1 MAFRI
6 GSPLKPN
13 KPIHEIRQDLE
24 KGWDNHLTVGRK
36 VTHSRKYGYGPLAL
50 LKPVDLSI
58 EKLTLEGTNVSIEK
72 EKIEFVLQPKPM
84 PSYFSIAAAL
94 GLDHHE
100 STDVSKELDVVKH
113 IITRE
118 STLLKLENLCRKI
131 LKWEA
136 LQRTTTE
143 LENEV
148 LNTMADMRD
157 RTIEYIDALIA
168 WRQSAAD
175 FDPLNPRIFYWE
187 QRNYTLK
194 VTKDMDFLADQPT
207 LVEALAIPLDK
218 IKMNPLMLPNTLE
231 EADTWIDPIQ
241 RASMDANG
249 ATGGPVYER
258 KLHIRNTER
267 VLLTELELAF
277 HQETLP
283 LWDTT
288 GGGDPRGTA
297 TTPSSSQH
305 PPPTSANSAPPQL
318 TMVQHLDH
326 LHMQQQQQS
335 LKESPHLNITINN
348 TSNNQEFAE
357 YTEQERKDVEFLN
370 WHLLAQYQLNKISN
384 KLGEDLISR
393 STNRMD
399 VPRPEDE
406 RPPSPK
412 ILHQGNPWQ
421 GNPTKLHEFNSSK
434 ISAEVTN
441 APSDTPLNTPTTHP
455 LTHSII
461 PSDIP
466 TNTLFDTLSD
476 TLIQVKVLSRPSSS
490 YARPAASA
498 GGARGQGLG
507 TAPGQGLGPGSGPGT
522 TPHFPPSNENT
533 NPLSGVNPSSSAE
546 GGNGP
551 GTGQSRV
558 YTPYGES
565 GDDGG
570 YGGDAFEVGD
580 QSLDPFR
587 RQDDNNNNNNNNNA
601 TNNDVDGGGG
611 VATNTRHPHEIHT
624 AGLDFMEFNDIDV
637 TAENSSIES
646 VSSIGDPPLASSCT
660 CTLNK

>member
-1 MAFRI
+1 MSFRV
-6 GSPLKPN
+6 GSPLKMN
-13 KPIHEIRQDLE
+13 KPIHLIRQDLE

-58 EKLTLEGTNVSIEK
+58 EKLTLEGTNVTIEK
-72 EKIEFVLQPKPM
+72 EKMEFLLQPKPM

-100 STDVSKELDVVKH
+100 STDVTRELDVVKH

-175 FDPLNPRIFYWE
+175 FDPVNPRIFYWE

-194 VTKDMDFLADQPT
+194 VTKDMDFLASQPS

-249 ATGGPVYER
+249 ATSGPIYER

-267 VLLTELELAF
+267 ILLTELELAF
-277 HQETLP
+277 QQESQP

-288 GGGDPRGTA
+288 
-297 TTPSSSQH
+297 TPQGNDMIPFSSQQQ
-305 PPPTSANSAPPQL
+305 PPPSPKSAPPQL

-326 LHMQQQQQS
+326 LHMQQLQQQQLQ
-335 LKESPHLNITINN
+335 LKNSQQMNTNN
-348 TSNNQEFAE
+348 NKNKNNNNSQEFAE
-357 YTEQERKDVEFLN
+357 YTEQERKDVAFLN
-370 WHLLAQYQLNKISN
+370 WQLLAQYQLNKIST

-399 VPRPEDE
+399 VPRPEEE

-412 ILHQGNPWQ
+412 ILHQGSPWEGQ
-421 GNPTKLHEFNSSK
+421 PTKLHEFNSSK
-434 ISAEVTN
+434 ISAEVSTLTTYHR
-441 APSDTPLNTPTTHP
+441 AHISTKSSSHHHHYQNT
-455 LTHSII
+455 II
-461 PSDIP
+461 H
-466 TNTLFDTLSD
+466 TLLYTLKRTLFHNL
-476 TLIQVKVLSRPSSS
+476 
-490 YARPAASA
+490 
-498 GGARGQGLG
+498 
-507 TAPGQGLGPGSGPGT
+507 
-522 TPHFPPSNENT
+522 
-533 NPLSGVNPSSSAE
+533 
-546 GGNGP
+546 
-551 GTGQSRV
+551 
-558 YTPYGES
+558 
-565 GDDGG
+565 
-570 YGGDAFEVGD
+570 
-580 QSLDPFR
+580 
-587 RQDDNNNNNNNNNA
+587 
-601 TNNDVDGGGG
+601 
-611 VATNTRHPHEIHT
+611 
-624 AGLDFMEFNDIDV
+624 
-637 TAENSSIES
+637 
-646 VSSIGDPPLASSCT
+646 
-660 CTLNK
+660 

>member
-1 MAFRI
+1 M
-6 GSPLKPN
+6 
-13 KPIHEIRQDLE
+13 IRQDLE

-36 VTHSRKYGYGPLAL
+36 VTHSKKYGYGPLAL

-58 EKLTLEGTNVSIEK
+58 EKMTLEGTNVSIEK
-72 EKIEFVLQPKPM
+72 EKIEFFLQPKPM

-100 STDVSKELDVVKH
+100 STDVTKELDVVKH

-131 LKWEA
+131 MKWEA
-136 LQRTTTE
+136 LQRTATE

-157 RTIEYIDALIA
+157 RTIEYIDALIS

-194 VTKDMDFLADQPT
+194 VTKDMDFLADQPS

-249 ATGGPVYER
+249 VTSGSVYER
-258 KLHIRNTER
+258 KLHIRNVER

-277 HQETLP
+277 QQESQP

-288 GGGDPRGTA
+288 AAGGDPRATA

-305 PPPTSANSAPPQL
+305 PPPPSANSAPPQL

-326 LHMQQQQQS
+326 LHMQQQQQQ
-335 LKESPHLNITINN
+335 LKESPHLNTSIT
-348 TSNNQEFAE
+348 NNQDFAE
-357 YTEQERKDVEFLN
+357 YSEQERKEVAYLN
-370 WHLLAQYQLNKISN
+370 WHLLAQYQLNKISH
-384 KLGEDLISR
+384 KLGEDLISH

-399 VPRPEDE
+399 VPRPEDD

-412 ILHQGNPWQ
+412 ILHQGSPWE

-434 ISAEVTN
+434 ISAEVVN
-441 APSDTPLNTPTTHP
+441 IYSHP
-455 LTHSII
+455 LKHADIPYDNLPNI
-461 PSDIP
+461 PS
-466 TNTLFDTLSD
+466 NL
-476 TLIQVKVLSRPSSS
+476 
-490 YARPAASA
+490 
-498 GGARGQGLG
+498 
-507 TAPGQGLGPGSGPGT
+507 
-522 TPHFPPSNENT
+522 PSNT
-533 NPLSGVNPSSSAE
+533 YFTYPH
-546 GGNGP
+546 
-551 GTGQSRV
+551 
-558 YTPYGES
+558 
-565 GDDGG
+565 
-570 YGGDAFEVGD
+570 
-580 QSLDPFR
+580 
-587 RQDDNNNNNNNNNA
+587 
-601 TNNDVDGGGG
+601 
-611 VATNTRHPHEIHT
+611 RH
-624 AGLDFMEFNDIDV
+624 AL
-637 TAENSSIES
+637 
-646 VSSIGDPPLASSCT
+646 
-660 CTLNK
+660 